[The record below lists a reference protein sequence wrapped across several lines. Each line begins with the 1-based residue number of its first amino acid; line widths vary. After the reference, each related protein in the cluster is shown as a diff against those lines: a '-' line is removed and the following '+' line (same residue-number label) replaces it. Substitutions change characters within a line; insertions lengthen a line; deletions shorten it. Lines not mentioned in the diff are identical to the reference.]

1 MGTQINIG
9 DHASSVKDFV
19 AIPNY
24 DRQTAIWARSK
35 AREIARTIPNANR
48 YLCSLPKGRSL
59 SDLLEDSTIWVNYGP
74 GLPGY
79 GRIDMYTGKEIAI
92 SPIAFRKGRW
102 TVLATLIH
110 ELAHANDAP
119 ESPSTA
125 AEDAVLACGL
135 GKRSEQ
141 STGDDPCTPYVLGLK
156 W

>member
-1 MGTQINIG
+1 MGLQINIG
-9 DHASSVKDFV
+9 DHTSSVKDFI

-24 DRQTAIWARSK
+24 DRQTALWARSK
-35 AREIARTIPNANR
+35 AKEIARTIPNANR
-48 YLCSLPKGRSL
+48 YFSSLPKRRSL
-59 SDLLEDSTIWVNYGP
+59 SDLLDDSTNWVNYGP

-79 GRIDMYTGKEIAI
+79 GRIDMFSGKEIAI

-110 ELAHANDAP
+110 ELAHAAGAP

-141 STGDDPCTPYVLGLK
+141 SKGDDPYTPYVPGLK
-156 W
+156 G